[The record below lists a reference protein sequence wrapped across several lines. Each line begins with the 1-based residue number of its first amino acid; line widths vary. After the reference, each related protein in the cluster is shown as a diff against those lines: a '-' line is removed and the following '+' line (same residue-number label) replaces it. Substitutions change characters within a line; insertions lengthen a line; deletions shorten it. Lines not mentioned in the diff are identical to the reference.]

1 MRWVC
6 KCIVNLEHIY
16 LRKYVSVLN
25 YPSVISNG
33 PSLTSHSNGSC
44 LFEPKRVLQL
54 LSNWRQVSCFFW
66 VLIILDLNVV
76 FSFCPI
82 GDMCVDCQCKT
93 PLPPGCNCDPEV
105 NMMMVMMIVM
115 MVMVMMMVMMVMVTP
130 LPPGCNCDPEVKTT
144 INIVLIVMWLR
155 W

>member
-16 LRKYVSVLN
+16 LRKYVSVFN

-66 VLIILDLNVV
+66 VLIISDLNVV
-76 FSFCPI
+76 FSLCPI

-105 NMMMVMMIVM
+105 NMMMVMMMMVM
-115 MVMVMMMVMMVMVTP
+115 MVMVMVMVTP
-130 LPPGCNCDPEVKTT
+130 LPPGCNCDPEVNTT